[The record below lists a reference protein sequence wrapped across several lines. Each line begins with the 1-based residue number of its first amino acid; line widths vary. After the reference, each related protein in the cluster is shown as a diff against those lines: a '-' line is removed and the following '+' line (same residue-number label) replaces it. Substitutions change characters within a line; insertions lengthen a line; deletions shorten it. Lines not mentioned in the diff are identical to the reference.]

1 MKKIV
6 LLLLFFLLSAIAVSQ
21 EDAADKRQGFGTAF
35 DDSFDFFEG
44 ADAEFRGFI
53 HIAKTASI
61 MRTAD
66 GYAQDK
72 AAGFTG
78 RAKNEAAGI
87 VNDHKNHT
95 FQ

>member
-1 MKKIV
+1 
-6 LLLLFFLLSAIAVSQ
+6 
-21 EDAADKRQGFGTAF
+21 
-35 DDSFDFFEG
+35 
-44 ADAEFRGFI
+44 
-53 HIAKTASI
+53 